1 MWGAYRISWVNFTS
15 YSTTVLSPYSSC
27 SNSDTSLS
35 WMHWGKVFF
44 EEHFTYFLSFWTQA
58 SVFSG
63 SVLPRNSGGFSL
75 LGFCIS
81 VISSYSVGAGTYVCL
96 YYLRFSIKAS
106 IIHSS
111 LLILRSEDSVSFTIL
126 ALSLVYT
133 QQGDYQS
140 RRGSYWLHVLFH
152 IRRVYAFN
160 STQVRSHDP
169 LLPHV
174 HNHIDSIFGINIHIA
189 CYTT

>member
-63 SVLPRNSGGFSL
+63 SVLPRNFGGFSL

-81 VISSYSVGAGTYVCL
+81 VISSYSVGAGTYDCL

-126 ALSLVYT
+126 APFPCLHTTGWLSIQERVLLISRFIS
-133 QQGDYQS
+133 YQT
-140 RRGSYWLHVLFH
+140 
-152 IRRVYAFN
+152 RVCFQFN
-160 STQVRSHDP
+160 SGTVTWP
-169 LLPHV
+169 
-174 HNHIDSIFGINIHIA
+174 F
-189 CYTT
+189 TTTRP